1 MKSLVDMDNRKQFL
15 NPSPRLLAGCSH
27 RNSGETVLLL
37 QMPVS
42 LSKGLW
48 ARSFVL
54 YIHYSHYTLYM
65 FLLSYPYYYYY
76 YYYYY

>member
-1 MKSLVDMDNRKQFL
+1 MCEVSCGHGQPEAVPEPL
-15 NPSPRLLAGCSH
+15 PRLLAGCSH

-54 YIHYSHYTLYM
+54 YIHYTATITLYM
-65 FLLSYPYYYYY
+65 FLLSYPYY
-76 YYYYY
+76 